1 MAVQCRCKGL
11 FRLAGS
17 GPKAVKGINQIE
29 MVELFQLASSSPKAT
44 GQVFKIFAKTCQVS

>member
-44 GQVFKIFAKTCQVS
+44 GQVFKIFARTCQVS